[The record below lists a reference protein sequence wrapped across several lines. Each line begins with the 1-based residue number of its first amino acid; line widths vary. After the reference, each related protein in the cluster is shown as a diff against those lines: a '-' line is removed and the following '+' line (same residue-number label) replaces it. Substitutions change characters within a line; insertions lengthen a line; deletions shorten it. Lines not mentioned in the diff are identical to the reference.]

1 MSRRLAPA
9 IGIVLSLAVTG
20 CATITRGSTQALT
33 IDSAPLGAT
42 ASLSNGERCTTP
54 CTLKLKRKHPLTVEV
69 CKAGYQP
76 VVTQV
81 LSQIAGA
88 GAAGMAGNVLVGG
101 LIGVGVDAATGA
113 TKDLTPNP
121 LSVTLVAGEPGCV
134 APSFPGV
141 PDGGQTPAEYAA
153 QGKKKDKGSKAGK
166 VEKAEAK
173 QDEAKKAEAKQADV
187 AETAA
192 AAAPAAAGEG

>member
-1 MSRRLAPA
+1 MRHMSRRLAPA
-9 IGIVLSLAVTG
+9 IGIFLSLAVTG

-54 CTLKLKRKHPLTVEV
+54 CTLKLKRKHPVAVEV

-76 VVTQV
+76 VLTQV

-173 QDEAKKAEAKQADV
+173 QDEAKQADV

>member
-1 MSRRLAPA
+1 MRHMSRRLAPA
-9 IGIVLSLAVTG
+9 IGLVLSLAVTG

-54 CTLKLKRKHPLTVEV
+54 CTLKLKRKHPLAVEV

-76 VVTQV
+76 VITQI

-121 LSVTLVAGEPGCV
+121 LSVTLVAGEPGCL
-134 APSFPGV
+134 APSFPAV
-141 PDGGQTPAEYAA
+141 PEGGQTPAEYAA
-153 QGKKKDKGSKAGK
+153 QGKKKGKADK
-166 VEKAEAK
+166 V
-173 QDEAKKAEAKQADV
+173 DKAEAKQAEAKPAEAKPAAAV
-187 AETAA
+187 ETAE
-192 AAAPAAAGEG
+192 AAAPAPAGEG

>member
-1 MSRRLAPA
+1 MRHMSRRLAPA

-54 CTLKLKRKHPLTVEV
+54 CTLKLKRKHPVAVEV

-76 VVTQV
+76 VLTQV

-88 GAAGMAGNVLVGG
+88 GAAGIELAGLAPDRGVDLLQHILGLGAFGQPAQAHAEQARGGVAIEPLERGAVAARDRAEQFGGGVVGG
-101 LIGVGVDAATGA
+101 IGKGGLRGREFGHLRLEGA
-113 TKDLTPNP
+113 RRLG
-121 LSVTLVAGEPGCV
+121 ARMRG
-134 APSFPGV
+134 F
-141 PDGGQTPAEYAA
+141 
-153 QGKKKDKGSKAGK
+153 
-166 VEKAEAK
+166 
-173 QDEAKKAEAKQADV
+173 
-187 AETAA
+187 
-192 AAAPAAAGEG
+192 

>member
-1 MSRRLAPA
+1 MRHMSRRLAPA

-54 CTLKLKRKHPLTVEV
+54 CTLKLKRKHPLAVEV

-76 VVTQV
+76 VVTQI

-121 LSVTLVAGEPGCV
+121 LSVTLVAGEPGCL
-134 APSFPGV
+134 APSFPAV

-153 QGKKKDKGSKAGK
+153 QGKKKAKADK
-166 VEKAEAK
+166 VEQAQAKPAEAK
-173 QDEAKKAEAKQADV
+173 
-187 AETAA
+187 
-192 AAAPAAAGEG
+192 PAAAVETAEAATPAPAGEG

>member
-1 MSRRLAPA
+1 MRHMSRRLAPA
-9 IGIVLSLAVTG
+9 IGIVLSLAVAG

-54 CTLKLKRKHPLTVEV
+54 CTLKLKRKHPLAVEV

-76 VVTQV
+76 VITQI

-121 LSVTLVAGEPGCV
+121 LSVTLVAGEPGCL
-134 APSFPGV
+134 APSFPAV

-153 QGKKKDKGSKAGK
+153 QGKKKGKADK
-166 VEKAEAK
+166 VEQAQAKPAEAK
-173 QDEAKKAEAKQADV
+173 PAAAV
-187 AETAA
+187 ETAE
-192 AAAPAAAGEG
+192 AAAPAPAGEG